1 MLNSFNSEYV
11 EVDINLVKAQ
21 KYLSKLKELVS
32 KTCQPVYGSKVLVY
46 NIPEFLNLSNLFS
59 SSSDVD
65 DLKNKA
71 LDVKTQTEKDI
82 FEYLLMRK
90 DLEKLKND
98 IFRINGEFGLDY
110 ILSEIEILSSH
121 KLSLIT
127 LLKNSKGKSDLKLVE
142 NVFKNYKEV
151 IITGTTFDFPYLKTF
166 SDDEINTEIKK
177 ISKKLNILEDER
189 DKLNATKNIK
199 IRVSKQ
205 TADLLGL

>member
-1 MLNSFNSEYV
+1 
-11 EVDINLVKAQ
+11 
-21 KYLSKLKELVS
+21 
-32 KTCQPVYGSKVLVY
+32 VY